1 MKMEEMYTAMNI
13 EDTIIN
19 KVNSHI
25 NVTKF
30 ISWNEM
36 HQKPAKEL
44 VDNALEAIG
53 DEDAIT
59 MIDWCFDINTLNAI
73 SAIFKYAQENNIGII
88 ISYAYSLVIICKSKD
103 IEKEILK
110 KLPQSIIETS
120 QYNMTN
126 LEVYDES
133 CVITYN
139 NKQVQLKF
147 ATRPDYIYKLITNTY
162 E

>member
-1 MKMEEMYTAMNI
+1 MYTAMNI
-13 EDTIIN
+13 ADTVIN
-19 KVNSHI
+19 NVNSSI

-36 HQKPAKEL
+36 HQKSAKEL
-44 VDNALEAIG
+44 VDSALEAIE

-59 MIDWCFDINTLNAI
+59 MIDWCVDINTINAI

-88 ISYAYSLVIICKSKD
+88 VSYEYALVIICKSKD

-110 KLPQSIIETS
+110 KLPQAIIETS
-120 QYNMTN
+120 QYNMTD

-133 CVITYN
+133 CVVSYY
-139 NKQVQLKF
+139 NKQVQIQF
-147 ATRPDYIYKLITNTY
+147 RTRPDYIYKLMTNTY